1 MVGIGRSGHGARGVG
16 LGADHRRGRSCQG
29 RVSIVR
35 RGGKQGR
42 KWLGSII
49 TPLANSPATHH
60 QCIISSKAGCLGLT
74 NPTIQLQYNL
84 LPDHNWPDHVRH
96 AKHIW
101 SRKEINTA

>member
-16 LGADHRRGRSCQG
+16 LGAAHRRGRGCLG

-49 TPLANSPATHH
+49 TPLANSPLPPPPPT
-60 QCIISSKAGCLGLT
+60 T
-74 NPTIQLQYNL
+74 NVSFPQK
-84 LPDHNWPDHVRH
+84 PDAW
-96 AKHIW
+96 A
-101 SRKEINTA
+101 